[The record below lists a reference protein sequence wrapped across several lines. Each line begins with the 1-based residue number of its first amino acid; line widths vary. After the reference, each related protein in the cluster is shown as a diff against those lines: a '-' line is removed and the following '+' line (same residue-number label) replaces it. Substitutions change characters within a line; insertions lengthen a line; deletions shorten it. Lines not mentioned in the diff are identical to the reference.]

1 MKKIMIIAT
10 IAVSLLLVTSCGRP
24 DNNGSKSI
32 EQIQQE
38 EGVPVRVKVMEPE
51 PFAKNLPFTA
61 VLTGYRQS
69 DASAMIGGRID
80 HIYVQVGDYVEK
92 DQVLMSF
99 PEDAPVGQFQQAKSA
114 YELALATWQRLQNL
128 FEAGG
133 ISRQDLDAAR
143 TQLTVAEANW
153 DAAQQML
160 KVRAPISG
168 YVTNLPVRETD
179 GVQSETVLATI
190 SETRQ
195 LKARVWVT
203 EEEIC
208 QIRQG
213 NPVRAAWQEVSLA
226 GQVSQVAMAM
236 DSDHRAFA
244 VDLILENPDNLC
256 KSGVMGEIA
265 IQTYSNPQ
273 AYLVE
278 RKVLQTDQNGPFV
291 YLVNSDTARKV
302 YVETGEENS
311 SIEIISGLQ
320 QGDRVI
326 VESLNLI
333 GEGVKVRV
341 IE

>member
-1 MKKIMIIAT
+1 MKKIMIIALMV
-10 IAVSLLLVTSCGRP
+10 ISLLLVNSCGRA
-24 DNNGSKSI
+24 DNNGSRSI
-32 EQIQQE
+32 EQIQQD
-38 EGVPVRVKVMEPE
+38 EGIPVRVKVMEAE
-51 PFAKNLPFTA
+51 PFIKNLPFTA
-61 VLTGYRQS
+61 VLSGYRQS
-69 DASAMIGGRID
+69 NASAMIGGRIE

-99 PEDAPVGQFQQAKSA
+99 PEDAPAGQFQQARSA
-114 YELALATWQRLQNL
+114 YELALSTWQRLQNL

-133 ISRQDLDAAR
+133 ISRQELDAAR

-153 DAAQQML
+153 DAVQQML

-179 GVQSETVLATI
+179 GVQSEAVLATI
-190 SETRQ
+190 SETRK

-203 EEEIC
+203 EDEIC
-208 QIRQG
+208 QIKQG
-213 NPVRAAWQEVSLA
+213 NPARAAWQEVSLE
-226 GQVSQVAMAM
+226 GYVSQVAMAM

-273 AYLVE
+273 AFLVE
-278 RKVLQTDQNGPFV
+278 RKVIQTDQDGTFV
-291 YLVNSDTARKV
+291 YLVNSETARKV

-311 SIEIISGLQ
+311 SIEVISGLQ

-326 VESLNLI
+326 VEGLNLI
-333 GEGVKVRV
+333 GDGIKVRV